1 MEDYIS
7 CVGTKLCPD
16 TRGIE
21 MAQLTHFQTF
31 TLPTEARRAVL
42 PGISLSR
49 LMRRLSLSL
58 RLARMAENGFT
69 QQMHQDVKALIENER
84 QR

>member
-1 MEDYIS
+1 
-7 CVGTKLCPD
+7 
-16 TRGIE
+16 

-31 TLPTEARRAVL
+31 TLPTETRQAKL

-49 LMRRLSLSL
+49 LARRISLAL

-69 QQMHQDVKALIENER
+69 QQMDRDVKALIENER
-84 QR
+84 HR

>member
-1 MEDYIS
+1 
-7 CVGTKLCPD
+7 
-16 TRGIE
+16 

-49 LMRRLSLSL
+49 LTRRISLAL

-69 QQMHQDVKALIENER
+69 QQMEQDVKALIENER